1 MLVCGRTRS
10 RSWRPPPNARYAPA
24 MRSRALVIVRFFAAA
39 LALALLVFAPGVS
52 RAAGTV
58 TVDSLQPKEDDGK
71 WKLKM
76 TMNYGAVPP
85 TAHIP
90 MNFEFTQTV
99 LYERTLTD
107 QSPKT
112 PVLNKRPLQ
121 NQTPI
126 NESMDVGFSDAS
138 GKLFSI
144 TKFDFTIKR
153 DHGFEAGEYTLVIT
167 RSNDGTKMGQP
178 LRLVLLGDNV
188 VVDRRAMVFS
198 GEKKEPKKADAD
210 PKKEDKPAADPPPAG
225 DPTEGDTTA
234 PPVEAPPPVE
244 PKKGGCGCRVAD
256 PSTGSASALAVVA
269 GLAALGARRRR
280 RTRERPARHA
290 GEVRQP

>member
-1 MLVCGRTRS
+1 
-10 RSWRPPPNARYAPA
+10 
-24 MRSRALVIVRFFAAA
+24 MRSRVLVFARFLAAA
-39 LALALLVFAPGVS
+39 LALALAFAALQPRVAH
-52 RAAGTV
+52 AAGTV
-58 TVDSLQPKEDDGK
+58 TVTDLQPKEEDGK

-76 TMNYGAVPP
+76 TMNYGSAPP

-126 NESMDVGFSDAS
+126 NQSMDVGFSDAS
-138 GKLFSI
+138 GKLFNI
-144 TKFDFTIKR
+144 TKFDFMIKR

-167 RSNDGTKMGQP
+167 RSNDGAKMGQP
-178 LRLVLLGDNV
+178 LRIVLQGDNV

-198 GEKKEPKKADAD
+198 GEKKEPKKADAAD
-210 PKKEDKPAADPPPAG
+210 AKKDEPPPAADPPPSEGPG
-225 DPTEGDTTA
+225 DGDTGSA
-234 PPVEAPPPVE
+234 PVEGPPATP
-244 PKKGGCGCRVAD
+244 PKQGGCGCKVAD
-256 PSTGSASALAVVA
+256 PPAGSAAALALLA
-269 GLAALGARRRR
+269 GLAALGVRRRR
-280 RTRERPARHA
+280 QSGGRSP
-290 GEVRQP
+290 EVRRT